1 MKFVL
6 TVLAC
11 LFVWLLIVG
20 WLKFYAQSAM
30 MLHDE
35 HGTIKLQLTEL
46 HAEASQERKEINN
59 KLDILLNFVTNNIN
73 PDITVRVE

>member
-20 WLKFYAQSAM
+20 WLKFYAQSAL

-35 HGTIKLQLTEL
+35 HGSIKLQLTEL
-46 HAEASQERKEINN
+46 HAEAKQERKQIND
-59 KLDILLNFVTNNIN
+59 KLDILLNFVTNCVNR
-73 PDITVRVE
+73 DITATVE